1 MDCWKVKTK
10 GGGNLVAKDIDVWSH
25 ILDILE
31 NGDIA
36 EDYEGDVAA
45 LARVRWVTRMVRAAF
60 DECNEQIINA
70 KMIDEM
76 LSKIENWKPKS
87 SPFGA
92 GHFWFY
98 FILFLLYFILFLH
111 SV

>member
-1 MDCWKVKTK
+1 MKEQVLATPSGVVGHKQYKASLSRIDCRKVKTK
-10 GGGNLVAKDIDVWSH
+10 GGENLVAKDIDVWRH
-25 ILDILE
+25 ILDLLE

-76 LSKIENWKPKS
+76 LSKIEN
-87 SPFGA
+87 
-92 GHFWFY
+92 
-98 FILFLLYFILFLH
+98 
-111 SV
+111 